1 MDLTEDYYLIRKH
14 PYGGFGVLLQNP
26 YLPLS
31 AIQEE
36 DDSFDSIDNAAD
48 HVLNN
53 SHRYAVRVHS
63 ECIDEPLTDE
73 QALAQAT
80 KVIGDAN
87 AELLRLYG
95 IVSDIRTYAIHL
107 VNALHDEEGQSVGNV
122 IGEKLLD
129 IIKD

>member
-1 MDLTEDYYLIRKH
+1 MSGENYFLIRNH
-14 PYGGFGVLLQNP
+14 PSGGFGSVLQIAGGPILELNDE
-26 YLPLS
+26 YLS
-31 AIQEE
+31 Y
-36 DDSFDSIDNAAD
+36 DSIDEVAD
-48 HVLNN
+48 HILANKADAN
-53 SHRYAVRVHS
+53 IRVHS
-63 ECIDEPLTDE
+63 ECVDADFDNE

-107 VNALHDEEGQSVGNV
+107 LNALHDEEGQSVGNV